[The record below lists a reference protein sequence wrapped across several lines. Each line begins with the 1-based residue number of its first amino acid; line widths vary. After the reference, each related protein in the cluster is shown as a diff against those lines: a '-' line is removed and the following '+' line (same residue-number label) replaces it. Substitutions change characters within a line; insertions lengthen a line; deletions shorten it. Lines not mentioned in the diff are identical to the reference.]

1 MYIKHIS
8 DFSYFLLY
16 IETKEEQSCDIHLF
30 VKRLLA
36 QLVQKF
42 SGKFNMY
49 IWYKMGGRKGVGH
62 VCIILQLNLIRSLCN
77 LIIRR
82 ILRCI

>member
-49 IWYKMGGRKGVGH
+49 FWYMGEGAAH

>member
-49 IWYKMGGRKGVGH
+49 IWYKM
-62 VCIILQLNLIRSLCN
+62 
-77 LIIRR
+77 
-82 ILRCI
+82 